1 LAEDFEP
8 YEAIVHFETIKAK
21 HKFIRFCKNYALV
34 DKFSYALKRFFCC
47 QHLPPQG
54 RLFMG
59 KDPLMIRSMNLSRP
73 EQINWPNLDISSF
86 SRLLRWVFSI
96 IFVLIAILIT
106 SSAIALCTL
115 YVSSTSACTNYD
127 ETTLLSQANA
137 AGGQTLYCYCAAH
150 FTEIYTDKKVEEA
163 CHSLSNTILY
173 ANIMQVG
180 ASLVSSISNVVL
192 LIVVGLISRNLLKP
206 DSKPK
211 EYSFIF
217 VGVLVSNYINSS
229 ILPLIMNGDIFGFQS
244 LSYLKFM
251 DFIDFDKVAIFKDY
265 TTDWYAVVGPYYMNF
280 LIIAITSPIVN
291 VVITCFSGCLLNWKV
306 KRACENGDKEN
317 PIIQKEANKIITGM
331 EFDLPTEQAIVCLN
345 FIIAL
350 MYSSQIPILVPITTV
365 YLIVTYFCK
374 KIIILRYS
382 VRVPADEALSQKI
395 ITFLPFVLLLH
406 CLMGIWSHTAD
417 GVFS

>member
-1 LAEDFEP
+1 
-8 YEAIVHFETIKAK
+8 
-21 HKFIRFCKNYALV
+21 
-34 DKFSYALKRFFCC
+34 
-47 QHLPPQG
+47 
-54 RLFMG
+54 
-59 KDPLMIRSMNLSRP
+59 
-73 EQINWPNLDISSF
+73 
-86 SRLLRWVFSI
+86 
-96 IFVLIAILIT
+96 
-106 SSAIALCTL
+106 
-115 YVSSTSACTNYD
+115 
-127 ETTLLSQANA
+127 
-137 AGGQTLYCYCAAH
+137 
-150 FTEIYTDKKVEEA
+150 
-163 CHSLSNTILY
+163 
-173 ANIMQVG
+173 
-180 ASLVSSISNVVL
+180 
-192 LIVVGLISRNLLKP
+192 
-206 DSKPK
+206 
-211 EYSFIF
+211 
-217 VGVLVSNYINSS
+217 
-229 ILPLIMNGDIFGFQS
+229 MNGDIFGFQS

-291 VVITCFSGCLLNWKV
+291 VVITCFSGCMLNWKV